1 MRATRPRNA
10 NRTTPSWKTPR
21 ETGNGT
27 RDTGYVVTDV
37 LILVGSE
44 SDKPRIEPAFEIL
57 SKAGVSYEFHASSAH
72 RQPDQT
78 GELVKTARKKGFKV
92 VIAGAGLSAAL
103 PGFAA
108 SLTDLPVIG
117 VPFAVGPLNGLDA
130 LLATVQV
137 PAGVPVATVGIDNA
151 KNAAHLA
158 IRILKG
164 PS

>member
-1 MRATRPRNA
+1 MA
-10 NRTTPSWKTPR
+10 
-21 ETGNGT
+21 
-27 RDTGYVVTDV
+27 DV

-57 SKAGVSYEFHASSAH
+57 TKAGLSYEFYASSAH
-72 RQPDQT
+72 RQPEQT
-78 GELVKTARKKGFKV
+78 GELVKNARKKGFKV

-137 PAGVPVATVGIDNA
+137 PPGVPVATVGIDNA
-151 KNAAHLA
+151 KNAAYLA

-164 PS
+164 